1 MSGIDKILEEIRIN
15 SDNTVNEIINKA
27 KTEADNILAQ
37 ANIEAD
43 RELEN
48 LKTQCELECK
58 NIIER
63 ANSSANLIE
72 KKAILE
78 TKQKIIFDTINIA
91 HSSLLSLSDD
101 EYFKLIIKM
110 IERYSSGNN
119 GQILFNEKDIGRLPL
134 HFSEKI
140 SKVSKG
146 TLKVGDIPVDIDGGF
161 ILSYG
166 NIEENCS
173 FNAIFDGNREVLQD
187 KINKLLFEQE
197 V

>member
-15 SDNTVNEIINKA
+15 SDNTVNKIINKA
-27 KTEADNILAQ
+27 KTEADDILVQ
-37 ANIEAD
+37 ANTEAE
-43 RELEN
+43 RESEK
-48 LKTQCELECK
+48 LKAQCELECK

-134 HFSEKI
+134 SFSDKI

-146 TLKVGDIPVDIDGGF
+146 TLKVGDTPVDIDGGF